1 MILEFNKAFNM
12 LMSRKKT
19 IHKYINLEYSK
30 EYYRLMVIIDEL
42 QLKMWRNQKCTLDV
56 IKYFEKGSTNELREL
71 FANWTSYNFE
81 DLTDYNALELFET
94 ALILEKEDINH
105 YSSFA

>member
-30 EYYRLMVIIDEL
+30 EYYRLMVLIDEL

-56 IKYFEKGSTNELREL
+56 INYFEKGSTIELRKL
-71 FANWTSYNFE
+71 FTNWTSYKFE
-81 DLTDYNALELFET
+81 NLIDYNALELFET
-94 ALILEKEDINH
+94 ALILEKQNNIP
-105 YSSFA
+105 YSDFS